1 MRRRSCPTRIPEGF
15 HDSVAAHLGDFT
27 QSADEAVVHV
37 DVEVKVGYRLSYPAR
52 AGRGPCSA
60 TIGDAAKTS
69 SATRLHA
76 APLLSHP
83 PQRCHPSVFFSIRS
97 LPRRKTVQKGER
109 LWFERRQTS
118 FFTVRRG
125 STGSVCFLFLQVF
138 HRGFCRSSRRT
149 FQHKRFAASVSI
161 IYPHR
166 EDGTIIPIRFPDAPN
181 AQPRVP
187 SRTRLTHLGLIPEIE
202 GLPSRSHV
210 RRCDT
215 LQRYLTRAAK
225 PTELRTAAK
234 VETE

>member
-118 FFTVRRG
+118 FSTVGEGVLGPFASSSYRSFTV
-125 STGSVCFLFLQVF
+125 VF
-138 HRGFCRSSRRT
+138 VGPLGARSSTNALQLTSLSSIRT
-149 FQHKRFAASVSI
+149 EKMGQ
-161 IYPHR
+161 
-166 EDGTIIPIRFPDAPN
+166 
-181 AQPRVP
+181 
-187 SRTRLTHLGLIPEIE
+187 
-202 GLPSRSHV
+202 
-210 RRCDT
+210 
-215 LQRYLTRAAK
+215 
-225 PTELRTAAK
+225 
-234 VETE
+234 